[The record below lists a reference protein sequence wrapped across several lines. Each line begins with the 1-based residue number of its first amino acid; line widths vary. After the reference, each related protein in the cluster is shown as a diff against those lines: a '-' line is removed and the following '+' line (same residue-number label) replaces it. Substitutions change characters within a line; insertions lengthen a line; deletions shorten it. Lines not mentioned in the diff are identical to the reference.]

1 MFNEHFHCRELWF
14 AYCNPCELIFWS
26 LKFEIGIKK
35 HVRNLAIIIYEI
47 VELVVILFTFHTG
60 CDYVVPQN
68 LVYFVKKCFHWQKVK
83 VGCIFHHK
91 FDFKKIFWICAE
103 DKIGFAF
110 LLKLLNIG
118 FENFSILR
126 GLCLKLEKILDV
138 YSSRYWPIQV
148 KTCKILFKNQIIEIE
163 NCEILLIRP
172 EVVLGCTNRQS
183 FLF

>member
-1 MFNEHFHCRELWF
+1 MIVKVWNWNKETRSKPCYNNIWNCR
-14 AYCNPCELIFWS
+14 I
-26 LKFEIGIKK
+26 
-35 HVRNLAIIIYEI
+35 
-47 VELVVILFTFHTG
+47 G
-60 CDYVVPQN
+60 CDSFYFSYRMWLLVPQN
-68 LVYFVKKCFHWQKVK
+68 LVCFVKKCFHWQKVK

-91 FDFKKIFWICAE
+91 FDFKIFFWICVE
-103 DKIGFAF
+103 DEIGFAF

-126 GLCLKLEKILDV
+126 SLCLKLEKILDV
-138 YSSRYWPIQV
+138 YSSRYWPMQV
-148 KTCKILFKNQIIEIE
+148 KTSKILFKNQIIEIE